1 MRSPLPSFRMHKATT
16 AFVLAVFL
24 QAAARAGE
32 ETPTPS
38 APSEKPPVLAT
49 TEDAPKP
56 AKPLNARQE
65 RQILDFARIH
75 HPELADLLEKLKTAD
90 PPEYQRALADL
101 KPARH
106 RLLRL
111 EEREA
116 AEFPRELALWKIE
129 SRIRLLMAQM
139 VVEEDDDALL
149 ENNLKPLLAE
159 RRELKQQSLQFERK
173 RIADRLANV
182 DRQLEQLQGPEE
194 TYTANEMKRLKQTL
208 ARQRKAGKGKGKL
221 DRQKARDA
229 RQKADQR
236 DRKAEKRQQKADQ
249 KK

>member
-1 MRSPLPSFRMHKATT
+1 MRKVTTVIALALFLHGAVRAAEESPGT
-16 AFVLAVFL
+16 
-24 QAAARAGE
+24 
-32 ETPTPS
+32 S
-38 APSEKPPVLAT
+38 APSDKRPARAAT
-49 TEDAPKP
+49 GDSPKQV
-56 AKPLNARQE
+56 KPLTARQE

-101 KPARH
+101 KPVRH

-116 AEFPRELALWKIE
+116 PEFPRELALWKIE

-139 VVEEDDDALL
+139 VVEEDNESL
-149 ENNLKPLLAE
+149 ENDLKPLLVE
-159 RRELKQQSLQFERK
+159 RRELKQQSLQVERK
-173 RIADRLANV
+173 RIADRLANL
-182 DRQLEQLQGPEE
+182 DRQLEQLQAPEE

-221 DRQKARDA
+221 DRKKAREA
-229 RQKADQR
+229 RQKPEQR
-236 DRKAEKRQQKADQ
+236 DRKAEKREPDADQ